1 MKLRV
6 IDRLLIALSGLILLS
21 LAVWIMLDATGV
33 VTPVSEVLSWLLN
46 PLSAQKAWFV
56 AGLCAVLALLGGYG
70 ISVLFR
76 RGKGRHGFV
85 TQRSEN
91 GDIAISVKS
100 IEALVTR
107 CAQKHGEITV
117 QSVNVEEARD
127 GLIIRMRALL
137 DSGMNIPLAVGSLQK
152 QVRQYITACTGVDVR
167 EVQVK
172 VDSTDKAAENSRYAV
187 QDDAAALPVEQP
199 EPAPMPAEAAEP
211 VEIPDEEPVAE
222 EREERLTHQ
231 RLFETVEEPNLVPE
245 PPVIEEPVIPSE
257 EEIEAEAAQAAEEA
271 AIEAAEP
278 DTDWIEQQEP
288 DWEAEAARIDAEEAR
303 LEAEVAEVEE
313 EQREII
319 EEGFREDAQAL
330 LTDVQDESDEHNG

>member
-1 MKLRV
+1 MKLRLL
-6 IDRLLIALSGLILLS
+6 DRLLIALSGLILLS

-46 PLSAQKAWFV
+46 PLSAKKAWFV

-117 QSVNVEEARD
+117 QSVTVEEARD
-127 GLIIRMRALL
+127 GLIIRLRALL

-152 QVRQYITACTGVDVR
+152 QIKQYITACTGVDVR
-167 EVQVK
+167 EVRVK
-172 VDSTDKAAENSRYAV
+172 VDSTDKAAENSLYAV
-187 QDDAAALPVEQP
+187 PDDGAALPVEQP
-199 EPAPMPAEAAEP
+199 EPAPVPAEAVAP
-211 VEIPDEEPVAE
+211 VEIPAGETAQE

-245 PPVIEEPVIPSE
+245 PPAAPEEEPVEALE
-257 EEIEAEAAQAAEEA
+257 EPPVVPDDEQEAAWEDEAEQVERKEA
-271 AIEAAEP
+271 
-278 DTDWIEQQEP
+278 

-303 LEAEVAEVEE
+303 LEAEVAEIEE

-330 LTDVQDESDEHNG
+330 LVDSLEESEENNG

>member
-1 MKLRV
+1 MKLRLL
-6 IDRLLIALSGLILLS
+6 DRLLIALSGLILLA
-21 LAVWIMLDATGV
+21 LAVWIALDAMGV

-46 PLSAQKAWFV
+46 PITGTKAWII
-56 AGLCAVLALLGGYG
+56 AGLCAVLALLGMYG
-70 ISVLFR
+70 ISMLLR

-91 GDIAISVKS
+91 GEIAISVKS

-117 QSVNVEEARD
+117 QSVSVEEVRD
-127 GLIIRMRALL
+127 GLIIRLCALL
-137 DSGMNIPLAVGSLQK
+137 DNGMNIPLAVGSLQK
-152 QVRQYITACTGVDVR
+152 QIKQYITACTGVDVR
-167 EVQVK
+167 EVRVK
-172 VDSTDKAAENSRYAV
+172 VDSTDKAAENSPYAV
-187 QDDAAALPVEQP
+187 RDEAASLPVEQP
-199 EPAPMPAEAAEP
+199 EPAPMPVEAVTP
-211 VEIPDEEPVAE
+211 VEIPAEEPVIE

-271 AIEAAEP
+271 VEP
-278 DTDWIEQQEP
+278 DTDWIEQQET

-303 LEAEVAEVEE
+303 LEAEVAEIEE

-319 EEGFREDAQAL
+319 EEGLREDTQAL
-330 LTDVQDESDEHNG
+330 LTDEQDESDEHNG